1 MWSLK
6 ALGRALPAARAPH
19 SAFASTLSA
28 LPTDGVR
35 LNTLRDNE
43 GAHKRGKRLGR
54 GIGSGKGKTSG
65 RGHKGQKA
73 RSGGGSGRGPGF
85 EGGQTPIYQRVP
97 KRGFNN
103 KFATPMET
111 VNLDKLQFFV
121 DMGRL
126 DASNKITIKELVDCG
141 LVTCSRVKHGI
152 KLLGNGSQ
160 HLTAKLDIEVSQ
172 ASESAIK
179 AVEAVGGSITS
190 VYHNRLAL
198 RALLKP
204 HKFEAIPQS
213 ARPNPTKLTYYTNY
227 EKRGYLSP
235 EMQVKKALATAGGDD
250 SNSE

>member
-1 MWSLK
+1 MWSLI
-6 ALGRALPAARAPH
+6 ALERALPVARGARV
-19 SAFASTLSA
+19 AFASSAAA
-28 LPTDGVR
+28 LPATEGVR
-35 LNTLRDNE
+35 LNTLRDND

-85 EGGQTPIYQRVP
+85 EGGQTPLYQRIP

-111 VNLDKLQFFV
+111 LNVDKLQLFV

-126 DASNKITIKELVDCG
+126 DPNNKITMKELVDSG
-141 LVTCSRVKHGI
+141 IVTCSRVKHGI

-172 ASESAIK
+172 ASKSAID
-179 AVEAVGGSITS
+179 AVEAAGGTITS

-204 HKFEAIPQS
+204 HKFETIPQP
-213 ARPNPTKLTYYTNY
+213 ARPNPKKLTYYTNY

-235 EMQVKKALATAGGDD
+235 EIQIKKALANA